1 MTERDLPNRG
11 QPANPEE
18 VVHADP
24 IPDETPGIEE
34 PEADFIEQRLDT
46 AGEEEEGSTEPPPGE
61 ELPLDANEADVLEQ
75 QATARADVD
84 EDYR

>member
-1 MTERDLPNRG
+1 MTERDLPDRG

-18 VVHADP
+18 VVHRDP

-46 AGEEEEGSTEPPPGE
+46 DREEEGPAERPPLE
-61 ELPLDANEADVLEQ
+61 ELPIDANEADVIEQ
-75 QATARADVD
+75 QTTARADQD
-84 EDYR
+84 EDYP

>member
-1 MTERDLPNRG
+1 MTERDLPDRG

-18 VVHADP
+18 VVHPDP

-46 AGEEEEGSTEPPPGE
+46 EDEEAAAAERPAAE
-61 ELPLDANEADVLEQ
+61 ELPLDANEADVVEQ
-75 QATARADVD
+75 RATARADLD